1 MKKPIVTIPND
12 VLFAQAKTVTAFDKR
27 LQKLITTMSET
38 LNATKKP
45 KGVGLAAPQIGESVR
60 VFLTKPT
67 DKAEIRVFI
76 NPEILQIDD
85 TVPGPK
91 EDDKLEGC
99 LSIPGV
105 WGKVDRHHKV
115 LLAYQNEQGEKLQ
128 EWFTGFMAVIVQHET
143 DHTNGILFT
152 SRVAEQKGKFYT
164 NAVDEDGKEILEE
177 LSI

>member
-38 LNATKKP
+38 LVATKKP

-76 NPEILQIDD
+76 NPEIREVDNS
-85 TVPGPK
+85 GP
-91 EDDKLEGC
+91 EPSDNDKLEGC

-105 WGKVDRHHKV
+105 WGKVNRHHKI
-115 LLAYQNEQGEKLQ
+115 LLSYQDEQGTGHE
-128 EWFTGFMAVIVQHET
+128 EWFTGFMAVIIQHET
-143 DHTNGILFT
+143 DHTNGLLFT

-164 NAVDEDGKEILEE
+164 NAIDEDGKEILEE

>member
-12 VLFAQAKTVTAFDKR
+12 VLFSPAKTVTAFDKR
-27 LQKLITTMSET
+27 LQKLIATMSDT
-38 LNATKKP
+38 LMATRKP
-45 KGVGLAAPQIGESVR
+45 KGVGLAAPQIGESLR

-67 DKAEIRVFI
+67 DKSEIRAFI

-85 TVPGPK
+85 TVPGLK
-91 EDDKLEGC
+91 DDDKLEGC

-105 WGKVDRHHKV
+105 WGRVDRHHKI
-115 LLAYQNEQGEKLQ
+115 LLSFQDEQGKPLQ